1 MLTLSLFTVEDSRLE
16 EHISSLSDLVAKFL
30 GEKQDDLNNLVD
42 NHGKKIIL
50 TKGKIRAWLRL
61 GLLH

>member
-1 MLTLSLFTVEDSRLE
+1 MLTLSYFTVEDSRLE

-42 NHGKKIIL
+42 NHGENKIR
-50 TKGKIRAWLRL
+50 KGKTT
-61 GLLH
+61 